1 MTVSSTL
8 HSGPVVVLTSTRT
21 VLTLPDDTLLLAPAT
36 ILISLATGKIV
47 SVAPEVLPRSLFP
60 PDTVYQDYSP
70 KLLLPGLVDA
80 HVHLNEPGRTEWEG
94 FNTGTKAAASGGVT
108 TVVDM
113 PLNAIPPTT
122 TLMGFK
128 EKLAAS
134 QGQCWVDVGFYG
146 GVVPGNADELLPL
159 VEAGVRGFKGFLID
173 SGVEEFPAVSAKD
186 IALAMTT
193 LRDTPTTLMFH
204 AEMLPPVAA
213 SVGDTVQQ
221 SDSPA
226 QPTGEL
232 DSYSTFLDSRPPV
245 FETCAVEEILSM
257 AHLAPQLHL
266 HIVHLS
272 ATECVPILRKARQ
285 DGINIT
291 AETCFHY
298 LGLASDNIPDGD
310 TRHKC
315 CPPIRSQTNQD
326 KLWDELAD
334 PNGCIKTIV
343 SDHSPCTPELKLLP
357 PHLQTIYQ
365 DGPRPAIRH
374 FDSGID
380 MTPPEG
386 EKQKEGVAAIDSVI
400 SVTPLEA
407 EQGKEEGKGALSTN
421 PSINASALPNEEK
434 RAALTADSAVD
445 VTLPQQEQK
454 EVEPPVVDSTPQTNP
469 AANDKTQGDF
479 FAAWG
484 GISSVG
490 LGLPILHT
498 TAAERAARGDAAPGI
513 LDIVRMCSQAT
524 ARQVGLAHRKGG
536 LRAGMD
542 ADVCVFDDAD
552 VWTLRAGDMRW
563 KNRVSPWEGHTF
575 QGRVHETWVR
585 GRRVFQLGGENA
597 GFVGGLPVGEALV
610 ERRTE

>member
-1 MTVSSTL
+1 MTVPIPY
-8 HSGPVVVLTSTRT
+8 HDEPVVVLASTRT
-21 VLTLPDDTLLLAPAT
+21 VITLPDDTLVLTPAT
-36 ILISLATGKIV
+36 IVISPATGKIV
-47 SVAPEVLPRSLFP
+47 SVVPHILPRNSFSPETL
-60 PDTVYQDYSP
+60 YQDYSP

-94 FNTGTKAAASGGVT
+94 FNTGTQAAASGGVT
-108 TVVDM
+108 TVIDM

-122 TLMGFK
+122 TLMGFR

-146 GVVPGNADELLPL
+146 GVVPGNAHELLPL
-159 VEAGVRGFKGFLID
+159 IDAGIRGFKGFLID
-173 SGVEEFPAVSAKD
+173 SGVEEFPAVSASD

-193 LRDTPTTLMFH
+193 LKDTSTTLMFH
-204 AEMLPPVAA
+204 AEMVPPIAA
-213 SVGDTVQQ
+213 SVGDAVQQ
-221 SDSPA
+221 SHPPA
-226 QPTGEL
+226 QPTGDLE
-232 DSYSTFLDSRPPV
+232 SYSTFLDSRPPA
-245 FETCAVEEILSM
+245 FETTAVEEILSM

-272 ATECVPILRKARQ
+272 ATECIPILRKARQ
-285 DGINIT
+285 NGINIT

-298 LGLASDNIPDGD
+298 LGLASDDIPDGD

-326 KLWDELAD
+326 RLWDEITD
-334 PNGCIKTIV
+334 TDGCIKTVV

-357 PHLQTIYQ
+357 PHLQTAYQ
-365 DGPRPAIRH
+365 EGPRPVARH

-380 MTPPEG
+380 LPQLEEERWKG
-386 EKQKEGVAAIDSVI
+386 EKREKEK
-400 SVTPLEA
+400 P
-407 EQGKEEGKGALSTN
+407 GKEEPREDRQLQ
-421 PSINASALPNEEK
+421 EEE
-434 RAALTADSAVD
+434 DEDAVD
-445 VTLPQQEQK
+445 LLPQTQTPPSVVTATPTLGAGTKQQE
-454 EVEPPVVDSTPQTNP
+454 
-469 AANDKTQGDF
+469 QGDF

-498 TAAERAARGDAAPGI
+498 TAAARAARGDRAPSI
-513 LDIVRMCSQAT
+513 VDIVRMCSQAT
-524 ARQVGLAHRKGG
+524 ARQVGLGHRKGG

-552 VWTLRAGDMRW
+552 VWTLRAAEMRW

-575 QGRVHETWVR
+575 TGRVRETWVR
-585 GRRVFQLGGENA
+585 GQRVFQLGGANA
-597 GFVGGLPVGEALV
+597 GFVMGMPVGRPIV